1 MSERQGDPFGRE
13 GEERTDAFGNPLADE
28 PGVEP
33 GHEGHEGHAEPRRES
48 LWLPPQ
54 GGRRAPAEQ
63 PGPAEPARHG
73 GFLPPTDEPPDRS
86 AWWAEQETAR
96 APQQPGAP
104 GVTNVPVGEAAEWG
118 MRVLAA
124 VVDFSVRLLIVGVFA
139 GLGAALSGGS
149 EDGVVLG
156 LLIGLIVGILVYAPL
171 LLARWN
177 GQTVGHRITE
187 TRIVMNDGS
196 RMSGGRG
203 FVREVLVK
211 NILIEGV
218 GQFTFFILP
227 LVNYLWPLWDPR
239 DEALHDKMCNTRVI
253 KATSVA

>member
-13 GEERTDAFGNPLADE
+13 GEERTDPFGNPLGQE
-28 PGVEP
+28 PRTEP
-33 GHEGHEGHAEPRRES
+33 GHEGHEDHDEPRRES
-48 LWLPPQ
+48 LWLPPSEPA
-54 GGRRAPAEQ
+54 RA
-63 PGPAEPARHG
+63 AEPDRHG
-73 GFLPPTDEPPDRS
+73 GFLPPTDAPPDRS
-86 AWWAEQETAR
+86 AWWAEQEPAG

-104 GVTNVPVGEAAEWG
+104 GVTNVPAGEAAEWG

-124 VVDFSVRLLIVGVFA
+124 VVDFCVRLLIVGVFT
-139 GLGAALSGGS
+139 GIGAALSGGS

-156 LLIGLIVGILVYAPL
+156 LFVGLLVAILVYAPL

-187 TRIVMNDGS
+187 TRIVMTDGS

-211 NILIEGV
+211 NVLIEGV

-239 DEALHDKMCNTRVI
+239 DEALHDKMCNTRVV
-253 KATSVA
+253 KTTSGA